1 MTQMQEAY
9 EKIRAHLIKQGVP
22 AGNERGICYY
32 RHGDLKCAVGCLID
46 DAAYTPVI
54 EGNSVYD
61 DTVREALTQSGWA
74 LDADLIEMLEDMQ
87 SAHDV
92 WLRKGFT
99 LDRVISTIDGI
110 ALSLG
115 LTPAK

>member
-1 MTQMQEAY
+1 MKRMQEAY

-22 AGNERGICYY
+22 AANERGGCFY

-46 DAAYTPVI
+46 DEAYTPMI
-54 EGNSVYD
+54 EGDSVYAD
-61 DTVREALTQSGWA
+61 IVQEALTQSGWA
-74 LDADLIEMLEDMQ
+74 LDADLIEMLHDMQ
-87 SAHDV
+87 NAHDGWARGV
-92 WLRKGFT
+92 LTF
-99 LDRVISTIDGI
+99 DRMISTTDGI